1 MAKRRMLSIPIIETD
16 SFYGLSTPAQALYL
30 HLNLNAD
37 DDGVVDKVRL
47 VVKMM
52 NINRKYYKELIDGG
66 YILDLSDGIAVITH
80 WLLHNQIKKD
90 RYVPGEH
97 RDLIETNLKIEGFRY
112 TKASADIFGDVCA
125 PQESIVKDSI
135 EKGSTDKGSTAEHSR
150 GEERKEKNT
159 LSLSYVHTGS
169 ASQNVD
175 KPEYSLDSLTVQ
187 ALKNNIRLYFMKKY
201 GTMDT
206 YGFIEHCEANNWLCE
221 VGRPIVECYKD
232 EIDRWMAAKK

>member
-150 GEERKEKNT
+150 GEERKEKI
-159 LSLSYVHTGS
+159 LSLF
-169 ASQNVD
+169 
-175 KPEYSLDSLTVQ
+175 LTFIQ
-187 ALKNNIRLYFMKKY
+187 ALLRRMLINPNILSILLPFRRLK
-201 GTMDT
+201 TISD
-206 YGFIEHCEANNWLCE
+206 FIL
-221 VGRPIVECYKD
+221 
-232 EIDRWMAAKK
+232 